1 MSINFT
7 PTPANE
13 HQRKAN
19 WDHKYRHQNMSVDMD
34 VWYPFLKSITF
45 KTYFIPLKYREA
57 EAVLNF
63 NFFKNKGKKEK
74 FTKEDIT
81 ILKSLEKKVDHYFET
96 HEDLKNGAMFRL
108 SGRSGK
114 DMDYYDNK
122 KIFALYE
129 ENLEKVAKEYGTD
142 KTDINTKYVAITTL
156 MNRFKVNNG
165 KDVLNVL
172 LTSERLFLDLKD
184 WLNHGGREQMILRV
198 WDDSLCSNRE
208 FRAFI
213 QNNELKAI
221 CQDERFACFK
231 NMVENK
237 DLYEKLINEYFKKAL
252 QPLMKIPNY
261 IADFCILKNNEV
273 KLIEFSPF
281 LRCTSACLF
290 RWDLNYDEMLHGS
303 GKLTIRDKV
312 CENLEYFV
320 NEWETYQSKPS
331 DPFDNY
337 FKEVDSDNKG
347 VSIIDKT
354 KNVFSNLFKKK
365 SNNEN
370 NNKNEEN
377 TKKEEEKVESND
389 NTNNTNKE
397 PKTFDMEKTKKFFS
411 NLFKKKD
418 NNENNNK
425 IEENTKKEDEKVES
439 NDNTNNTNKEPK
451 KFDMEKTKK
460 FFSNL
465 FKKKDNNEESNKN
478 EENTKKEDEKVE
490 SNDNNINSIE
500 KETKR
505 FDFDKTKKFFSNLF
519 KKKDNN
525 ENNNK
530 IEEITNKEDE
540 KVESNDNNTITINKE
555 PIKFENRKIFVVSVL
570 KTGFFWSHK
579 YITYDGSEDKVVGKG
594 VLEDHTI
601 YVDKNGFGWIME
613 KKGKKCY
620 GEVIDVEYED
630 FLDVEFFY
638 GQRDTTM
645 QEITVK
651 VDGEDVKVYAYIIK
665 EIFDNVK
672 SEESEEKCEIEEY
685 TLEMQNEK
693 FNSMQHII
701 NQQERYLHMSLD
713 FDLKDSW

>member
-1 MSINFT
+1 MSKNFT

-57 EAVLNF
+57 EAILNY
-63 NFFKNKGKKEK
+63 NFYRNKNMKDK
-74 FTKEDIT
+74 FTKEDT
-81 ILKSLEKKVDHYFET
+81 KILKNLQKKVDYFFET
-96 HEDLKNGAMFRL
+96 YDDLKNGAMFRL

-122 KIFALYE
+122 KIMALYE
-129 ENLEKVAKEYGTD
+129 ENLEKVSKKLGKE
-142 KTDINTKYVAITTL
+142 KTDLNTKYVAITTL

-184 WLNHGGREQMILRV
+184 WLNHGGREQMILRK
-198 WDDSLCSNRE
+198 WDDSLCSDKE

-221 CQDERFACFK
+221 CQDERFALFQDL
-231 NMVENK
+231 VDNK
-237 DLYEKLINEYFKKAL
+237 DLYEKLINDYFKTAL

-290 RWDLNYDEMLHGS
+290 RWDINYDEMLHGT
-303 GKLTIRDKV
+303 GKLTVREKQ

-320 NEWETYQSKPS
+320 NEWITCQSKPS

-337 FKEVDSDNKG
+337 FIED
-347 VSIIDKT
+347 
-354 KNVFSNLFKKK
+354 
-365 SNNEN
+365 
-370 NNKNEEN
+370 
-377 TKKEEEKVESND
+377 EEE
-389 NTNNTNKE
+389 
-397 PKTFDMEKTKKFFS
+397 
-411 NLFKKKD
+411 
-418 NNENNNK
+418 
-425 IEENTKKEDEKVES
+425 
-439 NDNTNNTNKEPK
+439 
-451 KFDMEKTKK
+451 
-460 FFSNL
+460 
-465 FKKKDNNEESNKN
+465 EESQLDK
-478 EENTKKEDEKVE
+478 
-490 SNDNNINSIE
+490 IL
-500 KETKR
+500 
-505 FDFDKTKKFFSNLF
+505 DKTKKFFSSLNPKKLF
-519 KKKDNN
+519 GKKQ
-525 ENNNK
+525 
-530 IEEITNKEDE
+530 
-540 KVESNDNNTITINKE
+540 SNDISSNSSQVEKKE
-555 PIKFENRKIFVVSVL
+555 EEKIKKPFENRKIFVVSVL

-579 YITYDGSEDKVVGKG
+579 YITYFGSENKTLGKG

-620 GEVIDVEYED
+620 GEIIDVEYED

-651 VDGEDVKVYAYIIK
+651 LDGKDIIVYAYIIK
-665 EIFDNVK
+665 EIFENVK
-672 SEESEEKCEIEEY
+672 NTEPDNICEIEEY
-685 TLEMQNEK
+685 TIEMQNEK

-701 NQQERYLHMSLD
+701 NQQERYLNMSLD

>member
-1 MSINFT
+1 MSINYT

-63 NFFKNKGKKEK
+63 NYFKNKGKKDMFK
-74 FTKEDIT
+74 KEDIE
-81 ILKSLEKKVDHYFET
+81 ILKNLQRKVDHYFET
-96 HEDLKNGAMFRL
+96 YDDLKNGAMFRL

-114 DMDYYDNK
+114 DMDYYDNE
-122 KIFALYE
+122 KIYALYQ

-261 IADFCILKNNEV
+261 IADFCILKDNEV

-290 RWDLNYDEMLHGS
+290 RWDLNYDEMLNGT

-320 NEWETYQSKPS
+320 TEWETYQSKPS

-337 FKEVDSDNKG
+337 FKENDDDN
-347 VSIIDKT
+347 VEEIEQESIIDKT
-354 KNVFSNLFKKK
+354 K
-365 SNNEN
+365 
-370 NNKNEEN
+370 
-377 TKKEEEKVESND
+377 
-389 NTNNTNKE
+389 
-397 PKTFDMEKTKKFFS
+397 KFFF

-418 NNENNNK
+418 NNTAITNNK
-425 IEENTKKEDEKVES
+425 NEETTKKEDKKVENS
-439 NDNTNNTNKEPK
+439 DNNTNTNPNITTEPK
-451 KFDMEKTKK
+451 
-460 FFSNL
+460 
-465 FKKKDNNEESNKN
+465 
-478 EENTKKEDEKVE
+478 
-490 SNDNNINSIE
+490 
-500 KETKR
+500 
-505 FDFDKTKKFFSNLF
+505 
-519 KKKDNN
+519 
-525 ENNNK
+525 
-530 IEEITNKEDE
+530 
-540 KVESNDNNTITINKE
+540 
-555 PIKFENRKIFVVSVL
+555 KFENRKIFVVSVL

-651 VDGEDVKVYAYIIK
+651 VDGKDEKVYAYIIK

-672 SEESEEKCEIEEY
+672 SEEGEDKCEIEEY

>member
-96 HEDLKNGAMFRL
+96 HDDLKNGAMFRL

-156 MNRFKVNNG
+156 MNRFKVNSG

-312 CENLEYFV
+312 YENLEYFV

-337 FKEVDSDNKG
+337 FKDIDSGNKG

-354 KNVFSNLFKKK
+354 KNV
-365 SNNEN
+365 
-370 NNKNEEN
+370 
-377 TKKEEEKVESND
+377 
-389 NTNNTNKE
+389 
-397 PKTFDMEKTKKFFS
+397 FS

-439 NDNTNNTNKEPK
+439 NDNTNNSNKEPK
-451 KFDMEKTKK
+451 K
-460 FFSNL
+460 
-465 FKKKDNNEESNKN
+465 
-478 EENTKKEDEKVE
+478 
-490 SNDNNINSIE
+490 
-500 KETKR
+500 

-672 SEESEEKCEIEEY
+672 SEESEDKCEIEEY

>member
-13 HQRKAN
+13 HQRRAN

-57 EAVLNF
+57 EAILNF
-63 NFFKNKGKKEK
+63 NYYRNKGKKDK
-74 FTKEDIT
+74 FTKEDT
-81 ILKSLEKKVDHYFET
+81 KILRNLEKKIDYYFET
-96 HEDLKNGAMFRL
+96 HDDLKNGAMFRL

-122 KIFALYE
+122 KIYALYQ
-129 ENLEKVAKEYGTD
+129 ENLKRKCKELGTD
-142 KTDINTKYVAITTL
+142 ENDINTKYVSITTL

-184 WLNHGGREQMILRV
+184 WLNHGGREQMILRK
-198 WDDSLCSNRE
+198 WDDSLCSDRE

-221 CQDERFACFK
+221 CQDERFALFK

-237 DLYEKLINEYFKKAL
+237 DLYEKLINDYFKTAL

-290 RWDLNYDEMLHGS
+290 RWDINYDEMLHGN
-303 GKLTIRDKV
+303 GKLTVREKE

-320 NEWETYQSKPS
+320 TEWEAQQSKPS

-337 FKEVDSDNKG
+337 FIEDEEKKNEG
-347 VSIIDKT
+347 FIDKA
-354 KNVFSNLFKKK
+354 KN
-365 SNNEN
+365 
-370 NNKNEEN
+370 
-377 TKKEEEKVESND
+377 
-389 NTNNTNKE
+389 
-397 PKTFDMEKTKKFFS
+397 FFS
-411 NLFKKKD
+411 NLFGKKQ
-418 NNENNNK
+418 NENNINENTIKEENK
-425 IEENTKKEDEKVES
+425 ITNTE
-439 NDNTNNTNKEPK
+439 NKE
-451 KFDMEKTKK
+451 
-460 FFSNL
+460 
-465 FKKKDNNEESNKN
+465 NK
-478 EENTKKEDEKVE
+478 
-490 SNDNNINSIE
+490 
-500 KETKR
+500 
-505 FDFDKTKKFFSNLF
+505 
-519 KKKDNN
+519 
-525 ENNNK
+525 
-530 IEEITNKEDE
+530 
-540 KVESNDNNTITINKE
+540 
-555 PIKFENRKIFVVSVL
+555 KFENRKIFVVSVL
-570 KTGFFWSHK
+570 KTGFYWNPK
-579 YITYDGSEDKVVGKG
+579 YITYDGNENKVLGKG

-601 YVDKNGFGWIME
+601 YVDKNGFGWILE

-620 GEVIDVEYED
+620 GEIIDVEYED

-638 GQRDTTM
+638 GQKDTLM

-651 VDGEDVKVYAYIIK
+651 VDDKDVKVYAYIVK

-672 SEESEEKCEIEEY
+672 NEKDGEKCEVEEY

-693 FNSMQHII
+693 FNSMQHVI

>member
-1 MSINFT
+1 MSNIYKSKNDIYFKIQMSKNFT
-7 PTPANE
+7 PKPANE

-57 EAVLNF
+57 EAIINYNLYRN
-63 NFFKNKGKKEK
+63 KNQKDK
-74 FTKEDIT
+74 FTKEDT
-81 ILKSLEKKVDHYFET
+81 KILRNLQKKVDHYFET
-96 HEDLKNGAMFRL
+96 YDDLKNGAMFRL

-122 KIFALYE
+122 KIFSLYQQ
-129 ENLEKVAKEYGTD
+129 NLEKVSKKLNKPKD
-142 KTDINTKYVAITTL
+142 DINTKYVSITTL

-184 WLNHGGREQMILRV
+184 WLNHGGREQMILRK
-198 WDDSLCSNRE
+198 WDDSLCSDKE

-221 CQDERFACFK
+221 CQDERFALFQDL
-231 NMVENK
+231 VDNK
-237 DLYEKLINEYFKKAL
+237 DLYEKLINDYFKKAL

-290 RWDLNYDEMLHGS
+290 RWDLNYEEMLHGS
-303 GKLTIRDKV
+303 GKLTVRDKV

-320 NEWETYQSKPS
+320 NEWETAQSKPS

-337 FKEVDSDNKG
+337 FIEDEEKKDEN
-347 VSIIDKT
+347 IIDKA
-354 KNVFSNLFKKK
+354 KNFFSHLNPMKLFSKKNNNDTNSN
-365 SNNEN
+365 SNNINN
-370 NNKNEEN
+370 NNK
-377 TKKEEEKVESND
+377 TEEKTES
-389 NTNNTNKE
+389 E
-397 PKTFDMEKTKKFFS
+397 
-411 NLFKKKD
+411 
-418 NNENNNK
+418 
-425 IEENTKKEDEKVES
+425 
-439 NDNTNNTNKEPK
+439 
-451 KFDMEKTKK
+451 
-460 FFSNL
+460 
-465 FKKKDNNEESNKN
+465 
-478 EENTKKEDEKVE
+478 
-490 SNDNNINSIE
+490 NSIE
-500 KETKR
+500 
-505 FDFDKTKKFFSNLF
+505 
-519 KKKDNN
+519 
-525 ENNNK
+525 
-530 IEEITNKEDE
+530 NKEE
-540 KVESNDNNTITINKE
+540 K
-555 PIKFENRKIFVVSVL
+555 PFENRKIFVVSVL

-579 YITYDGSEDKVVGKG
+579 YITYDGSEDKSLGKA
-594 VLEDHTI
+594 VLENHTI

-613 KKGKKCY
+613 KEGKKCY

-645 QEITVK
+645 KEITVK
-651 VDGEDVKVYAYIIK
+651 LDDKEVKVYAYIIK

-672 SEESEEKCEIEEY
+672 NDEGEEKCEIEEY

-701 NQQERYLHMSLD
+701 NQQERYLNMSLD

>member
-1 MSINFT
+1 MSINYT
-7 PTPANE
+7 PTPANS

-57 EAVLNF
+57 EAIINF
-63 NFFKNKGKKEK
+63 NYYKNKNMKDK
-74 FTKEDIT
+74 FTKEDT
-81 ILKSLEKKVDHYFET
+81 KILRNLQKKVDHYFET
-96 HEDLKNGAMFRL
+96 YDDLKNGAMFRL

-122 KIFALYE
+122 KIFALYQ
-129 ENLEKVAKEYGTD
+129 ENLEKVSKKLGKD

-156 MNRFKVNNG
+156 MNRFKVCNG

-184 WLNHGGREQMILRV
+184 WLNHGGREQMILRK
-198 WDDSLCSNRE
+198 WDDSLCSDKE

-213 QNNELKAI
+213 QNNELKAV
-221 CQDERFACFK
+221 CQDERFALFQDL
-231 NMVENK
+231 VDNK
-237 DLYEKLINEYFKKAL
+237 DLYEKLINDYFKKAL

-261 IADFCILKNNEV
+261 IADFAILKNNEV

-290 RWDLNYDEMLHGS
+290 RWDINYEEMLHGT
-303 GKLTIRDKV
+303 GKLTVRDKV
-312 CENLEYFV
+312 CSNLDYFV
-320 NEWETYQSKPS
+320 NEWETCQSKPS

-337 FKEVDSDNKG
+337 FIED
-347 VSIIDKT
+347 
-354 KNVFSNLFKKK
+354 
-365 SNNEN
+365 E
-370 NNKNEEN
+370 EEN
-377 TKKEEEKVESND
+377 KHDK
-389 NTNNTNKE
+389 
-397 PKTFDMEKTKKFFS
+397 
-411 NLFKKKD
+411 L
-418 NNENNNK
+418 
-425 IEENTKKEDEKVES
+425 DEI
-439 NDNTNNTNKEPK
+439 
-451 KFDMEKTKK
+451 
-460 FFSNL
+460 L
-465 FKKKDNNEESNKN
+465 
-478 EENTKKEDEKVE
+478 
-490 SNDNNINSIE
+490 
-500 KETKR
+500 
-505 FDFDKTKKFFSNLF
+505 DKTKKFFISLNPMKLF
-519 KKKDNN
+519 GKK
-525 ENNNK
+525 ENQEDSTNK
-530 IEEITNKEDE
+530 IEEEKKEE
-540 KVESNDNNTITINKE
+540 VKVEEKKTK
-555 PIKFENRKIFVVSVL
+555 PFENRKIFVVSVL

-579 YITYDGSEDKVVGKG
+579 YITYDGSENKTLGKG
-594 VLEDHTI
+594 LLEDHTI

-620 GEVIDVEYED
+620 GEIIDVEYED

-651 VDGEDVKVYAYIIK
+651 LDDKDIKVYAYVIK

-672 SEESEEKCEIEEY
+672 NPEGDDKCEIEEY
-685 TLEMQNEK
+685 TIEMENEK

-701 NQQERYLHMSLD
+701 NQQERYLNMSLD

>member
-1 MSINFT
+1 MSKNFT
-7 PTPANE
+7 PKPANE

-57 EAVLNF
+57 EAIINYNLYRN
-63 NFFKNKGKKEK
+63 KNQKDK
-74 FTKEDIT
+74 FTKEDT
-81 ILKSLEKKVDHYFET
+81 KILRNLQKKVDHYFET
-96 HEDLKNGAMFRL
+96 YDDLKNGAMFRL

-122 KIFALYE
+122 KIFSLYQQ
-129 ENLEKVAKEYGTD
+129 NLEKVSKKLNKPKD
-142 KTDINTKYVAITTL
+142 DINTKYVSITTL

-184 WLNHGGREQMILRV
+184 WLNHGGREQMILRK
-198 WDDSLCSNRE
+198 WDDSLCSDKE

-221 CQDERFACFK
+221 CQDERFALFQDL
-231 NMVENK
+231 VDNK
-237 DLYEKLINEYFKKAL
+237 DLYEKLINDYFKKAL

-290 RWDLNYDEMLHGS
+290 RWDLNYEEMLHGS
-303 GKLTIRDKV
+303 GKLTVRDKV

-320 NEWETYQSKPS
+320 NEWETAQSKPS

-337 FKEVDSDNKG
+337 FIEDEEKKDEN
-347 VSIIDKT
+347 IIDKA
-354 KNVFSNLFKKK
+354 KNFFSHLNPMKLFNKKNK
-365 SNNEN
+365 NDTNNNSNNINN
-370 NNKNEEN
+370 NNK
-377 TKKEEEKVESND
+377 TEEKTES
-389 NTNNTNKE
+389 E
-397 PKTFDMEKTKKFFS
+397 
-411 NLFKKKD
+411 
-418 NNENNNK
+418 
-425 IEENTKKEDEKVES
+425 
-439 NDNTNNTNKEPK
+439 
-451 KFDMEKTKK
+451 
-460 FFSNL
+460 
-465 FKKKDNNEESNKN
+465 
-478 EENTKKEDEKVE
+478 
-490 SNDNNINSIE
+490 NSIE
-500 KETKR
+500 
-505 FDFDKTKKFFSNLF
+505 
-519 KKKDNN
+519 
-525 ENNNK
+525 
-530 IEEITNKEDE
+530 NKEE
-540 KVESNDNNTITINKE
+540 K
-555 PIKFENRKIFVVSVL
+555 PFENRKIFVVSVL

-579 YITYDGSEDKVVGKG
+579 YITYDGSEDKSLGKA
-594 VLEDHTI
+594 VLENHTI

-613 KKGKKCY
+613 KEGKKCY

-645 QEITVK
+645 KEITVK
-651 VDGEDVKVYAYIIK
+651 LDDKEVKVYAYIIK

-672 SEESEEKCEIEEY
+672 NDEGEEKCEIEEY

-701 NQQERYLHMSLD
+701 NQQERYLNMSLD

>member
-1 MSINFT
+1 MSINYT
-7 PTPANE
+7 PTPANS

-57 EAVLNF
+57 EAIINF
-63 NFFKNKGKKEK
+63 NYYKNKNMKDK
-74 FTKEDIT
+74 FTKEDT
-81 ILKSLEKKVDHYFET
+81 KILRNLQKKVDHYFET
-96 HEDLKNGAMFRL
+96 YDDLKNGAMFRL

-122 KIFALYE
+122 KIFALYQ
-129 ENLEKVAKEYGTD
+129 ENLEKVSKKLGKD

-156 MNRFKVNNG
+156 MNRFKVCNG

-184 WLNHGGREQMILRV
+184 WLNHGGREQMILRK
-198 WDDSLCSNRE
+198 WDDSLCSDKE

-213 QNNELKAI
+213 QNNELKAV
-221 CQDERFACFK
+221 CQDERFALFQDL
-231 NMVENK
+231 VDNK
-237 DLYEKLINEYFKKAL
+237 DLYEKLINDYFKKAL

-290 RWDLNYDEMLHGS
+290 RWDTNYDEMLHGD
-303 GKLTIRDKV
+303 GKLTVREKE

-320 NEWETYQSKPS
+320 NEWITCQSKPS

-337 FKEVDSDNKG
+337 FIED
-347 VSIIDKT
+347 
-354 KNVFSNLFKKK
+354 
-365 SNNEN
+365 
-370 NNKNEEN
+370 EEN
-377 TKKEEEKVESND
+377 ESELD
-389 NTNNTNKE
+389 
-397 PKTFDMEKTKKFFS
+397 
-411 NLFKKKD
+411 
-418 NNENNNK
+418 K
-425 IEENTKKEDEKVES
+425 I
-439 NDNTNNTNKEPK
+439 
-451 KFDMEKTKK
+451 
-460 FFSNL
+460 
-465 FKKKDNNEESNKN
+465 
-478 EENTKKEDEKVE
+478 
-490 SNDNNINSIE
+490 I
-500 KETKR
+500 
-505 FDFDKTKKFFSNLF
+505 DKTKKFFSSLNPMKLF
-519 KKKDNN
+519 GKKESN
-525 ENNNK
+525 ENNTSTTHEEKKEEEK
-530 IEEITNKEDE
+530 ITK
-540 KVESNDNNTITINKE
+540 
-555 PIKFENRKIFVVSVL
+555 PFENRKIFVVSVL
-570 KTGFFWSHK
+570 KTGFFWSDK
-579 YITYDGSEDKVVGKG
+579 YITYFGSENKTLGKG

-601 YVDKNGFGWIME
+601 YIDKNGFGWIME

-620 GEVIDVEYED
+620 GEIIDVEYED

-651 VDGEDVKVYAYIIK
+651 LDGKDIIVYAYIIK
-665 EIFDNVK
+665 EIFENVK
-672 SEESEEKCEIEEY
+672 NTEPDNICEIEEY
-685 TLEMQNEK
+685 TIEMQNEK

-701 NQQERYLHMSLD
+701 NQQERYLNMSLD

>member
-1 MSINFT
+1 MSKNFT
-7 PTPANE
+7 PKPANE

-57 EAVLNF
+57 EAIINYNLYRN
-63 NFFKNKGKKEK
+63 KNQKDK
-74 FTKEDIT
+74 FTKEDT
-81 ILKSLEKKVDHYFET
+81 KILRNLQKKVDHYFET
-96 HEDLKNGAMFRL
+96 YDDLKNGAMFRL

-122 KIFALYE
+122 KIFSLYQQ
-129 ENLEKVAKEYGTD
+129 NLEKVSKKLNKPKD
-142 KTDINTKYVAITTL
+142 DINTKYVSITTL
-156 MNRFKVNNG
+156 MDRFKVNNG

-184 WLNHGGREQMILRV
+184 WLNHGGREQMILRK
-198 WDDSLCSNRE
+198 WDDSLCSDKE

-221 CQDERFACFK
+221 CQDERFALFQDL
-231 NMVENK
+231 VDNK
-237 DLYEKLINEYFKKAL
+237 DLYEKLINDYFKKAL

-290 RWDLNYDEMLHGS
+290 RWDLNYEEMLHGS
-303 GKLTIRDKV
+303 GKLTVRDKV

-320 NEWETYQSKPS
+320 NEWETAQSKPS

-337 FKEVDSDNKG
+337 FIEDEEKKDEN
-347 VSIIDKT
+347 IIDKA
-354 KNVFSNLFKKK
+354 KNFFSHLNPMKLFSKKNNNDTNSN
-365 SNNEN
+365 SNNINN
-370 NNKNEEN
+370 NNK
-377 TKKEEEKVESND
+377 TEEKTES
-389 NTNNTNKE
+389 E
-397 PKTFDMEKTKKFFS
+397 
-411 NLFKKKD
+411 
-418 NNENNNK
+418 
-425 IEENTKKEDEKVES
+425 
-439 NDNTNNTNKEPK
+439 
-451 KFDMEKTKK
+451 
-460 FFSNL
+460 
-465 FKKKDNNEESNKN
+465 
-478 EENTKKEDEKVE
+478 
-490 SNDNNINSIE
+490 NSIE
-500 KETKR
+500 
-505 FDFDKTKKFFSNLF
+505 
-519 KKKDNN
+519 
-525 ENNNK
+525 
-530 IEEITNKEDE
+530 NKEE
-540 KVESNDNNTITINKE
+540 K
-555 PIKFENRKIFVVSVL
+555 PFENRKIFVVSVL

-579 YITYDGSEDKVVGKG
+579 YITYDGSEDKSLGKA
-594 VLEDHTI
+594 VLENHTI

-613 KKGKKCY
+613 KEGKKCY

-645 QEITVK
+645 KEITVK
-651 VDGEDVKVYAYIIK
+651 LDDKEVKVYAYIIK

-672 SEESEEKCEIEEY
+672 NDEGEEKCEIEEY

-701 NQQERYLHMSLD
+701 NQQERYLNMSLD

>member
-1 MSINFT
+1 MSKNFT
-7 PTPANE
+7 PKPANE

-19 WDHKYRHQNMSVDMD
+19 WDHKDRHQNMAVDMD

-57 EAVLNF
+57 EAIINYNLYRN
-63 NFFKNKGKKEK
+63 KNQKDK
-74 FTKEDIT
+74 FTKEDT
-81 ILKSLEKKVDHYFET
+81 KILRNLQKKVDHYFET
-96 HEDLKNGAMFRL
+96 YDDLKNGAMFRL

-122 KIFALYE
+122 KIFSLYQQ
-129 ENLEKVAKEYGTD
+129 NLEKVSKKLNKPKD
-142 KTDINTKYVAITTL
+142 DINTKYVSITTL

-184 WLNHGGREQMILRV
+184 WLNHGGREQMILRK
-198 WDDSLCSNRE
+198 WDDSLCSDKE

-221 CQDERFACFK
+221 CQDERFALFQDL
-231 NMVENK
+231 VDNK
-237 DLYEKLINEYFKKAL
+237 DLYEKLINDYFKKAL

-290 RWDLNYDEMLHGS
+290 RWDLNYEEMLHGS
-303 GKLTIRDKV
+303 GKLTVRDKV

-320 NEWETYQSKPS
+320 NEWETAQSKPS

-337 FKEVDSDNKG
+337 FIEDEEKKDEN
-347 VSIIDKT
+347 IIDKA
-354 KNVFSNLFKKK
+354 KNFFSHLNPMKLFSKKNNNDTNSN
-365 SNNEN
+365 SNNINN
-370 NNKNEEN
+370 NNK
-377 TKKEEEKVESND
+377 TEEKTES
-389 NTNNTNKE
+389 E
-397 PKTFDMEKTKKFFS
+397 
-411 NLFKKKD
+411 
-418 NNENNNK
+418 
-425 IEENTKKEDEKVES
+425 
-439 NDNTNNTNKEPK
+439 
-451 KFDMEKTKK
+451 
-460 FFSNL
+460 
-465 FKKKDNNEESNKN
+465 
-478 EENTKKEDEKVE
+478 
-490 SNDNNINSIE
+490 NSIE
-500 KETKR
+500 
-505 FDFDKTKKFFSNLF
+505 
-519 KKKDNN
+519 
-525 ENNNK
+525 
-530 IEEITNKEDE
+530 NKEE
-540 KVESNDNNTITINKE
+540 K
-555 PIKFENRKIFVVSVL
+555 PFENRKIFVVSVL

-579 YITYDGSEDKVVGKG
+579 YITYDGSEDKSLGKA
-594 VLEDHTI
+594 VLENHTI

-613 KKGKKCY
+613 KEGKKCY

-645 QEITVK
+645 KEITVK
-651 VDGEDVKVYAYIIK
+651 LDDKEVKVYAYIIK

-672 SEESEEKCEIEEY
+672 NDEGEEKCEIEEY

-701 NQQERYLHMSLD
+701 NQQERYLNMSLD

>member
-1 MSINFT
+1 MSKNFT
-7 PTPANE
+7 PKPANE

-57 EAVLNF
+57 EAIINYNLYRN
-63 NFFKNKGKKEK
+63 KNQKDK
-74 FTKEDIT
+74 FTKEDT
-81 ILKSLEKKVDHYFET
+81 KILRNLQKKVDHYFET
-96 HEDLKNGAMFRL
+96 YDDLKNGAMFRL

-122 KIFALYE
+122 KIFSLYQQ
-129 ENLEKVAKEYGTD
+129 NLEKVSKKLNKPKD
-142 KTDINTKYVAITTL
+142 DINTKYVSITTL
-156 MNRFKVNNG
+156 MDRFKVNNG

-184 WLNHGGREQMILRV
+184 WLNHGGREQMILRK
-198 WDDSLCSNRE
+198 WDDSLCSDKE

-221 CQDERFACFK
+221 CQDERFALFQDL
-231 NMVENK
+231 VDNK
-237 DLYEKLINEYFKKAL
+237 DLYEKLINDYFKKAL

-290 RWDLNYDEMLHGS
+290 RWDLNYEEMLHGS
-303 GKLTIRDKV
+303 GKLTVRDKV

-320 NEWETYQSKPS
+320 NEWETAQSKPS

-337 FKEVDSDNKG
+337 FIEDEEKKDEN
-347 VSIIDKT
+347 IIDKA
-354 KNVFSNLFKKK
+354 KNFFSHLNPMKLFSKKNNNDTNSN
-365 SNNEN
+365 SNNINN
-370 NNKNEEN
+370 NNK
-377 TKKEEEKVESND
+377 TEEKTES
-389 NTNNTNKE
+389 E
-397 PKTFDMEKTKKFFS
+397 
-411 NLFKKKD
+411 
-418 NNENNNK
+418 
-425 IEENTKKEDEKVES
+425 
-439 NDNTNNTNKEPK
+439 
-451 KFDMEKTKK
+451 
-460 FFSNL
+460 
-465 FKKKDNNEESNKN
+465 
-478 EENTKKEDEKVE
+478 
-490 SNDNNINSIE
+490 NSIE
-500 KETKR
+500 
-505 FDFDKTKKFFSNLF
+505 
-519 KKKDNN
+519 
-525 ENNNK
+525 
-530 IEEITNKEDE
+530 NKEE
-540 KVESNDNNTITINKE
+540 K
-555 PIKFENRKIFVVSVL
+555 PFENRKIFVVSVL

-579 YITYDGSEDKVVGKG
+579 YITYDGSEDKSLGKA
-594 VLEDHTI
+594 VLENHTI

-613 KKGKKCY
+613 KEGKKCY

-645 QEITVK
+645 KEITVK
-651 VDGEDVKVYAYIIK
+651 LDDKEVKVYAYIIK

-672 SEESEEKCEIEEY
+672 NDEAEEKCEIEEY

-701 NQQERYLHMSLD
+701 NQQERYLNMSLD

>member
-1 MSINFT
+1 MSINYT
-7 PTPANE
+7 PTPANS

-57 EAVLNF
+57 EAIINF
-63 NFFKNKGKKEK
+63 NYYKNKNMKDK
-74 FTKEDIT
+74 FTKEDT
-81 ILKSLEKKVDHYFET
+81 KILRNLQKKVDHYFET
-96 HEDLKNGAMFRL
+96 YDDLKNGAMFRL

-122 KIFALYE
+122 KIFALYQ
-129 ENLEKVAKEYGTD
+129 ENLEKVSKKLGKD

-156 MNRFKVNNG
+156 MNRFKVCNG

-184 WLNHGGREQMILRV
+184 WLNHGGREQMILRK
-198 WDDSLCSNRE
+198 WDDSLCSDKE

-213 QNNELKAI
+213 QNNELKAV
-221 CQDERFACFK
+221 CQDERFALFQDL
-231 NMVENK
+231 VDNK
-237 DLYEKLINEYFKKAL
+237 DLYEKLINDYFKKAL

-261 IADFCILKNNEV
+261 IADFAILKNNEV

-290 RWDLNYDEMLHGS
+290 RWDINYEEMLHGT
-303 GKLTIRDKV
+303 GKLTVRDQV
-312 CENLEYFV
+312 CSNLDYFV
-320 NEWETYQSKPS
+320 NEWETCQSKPS

-337 FKEVDSDNKG
+337 FIED
-347 VSIIDKT
+347 
-354 KNVFSNLFKKK
+354 
-365 SNNEN
+365 E
-370 NNKNEEN
+370 EEN
-377 TKKEEEKVESND
+377 KHDK
-389 NTNNTNKE
+389 
-397 PKTFDMEKTKKFFS
+397 
-411 NLFKKKD
+411 L
-418 NNENNNK
+418 
-425 IEENTKKEDEKVES
+425 DEI
-439 NDNTNNTNKEPK
+439 
-451 KFDMEKTKK
+451 
-460 FFSNL
+460 L
-465 FKKKDNNEESNKN
+465 
-478 EENTKKEDEKVE
+478 
-490 SNDNNINSIE
+490 
-500 KETKR
+500 
-505 FDFDKTKKFFSNLF
+505 DKTKKFFISLNPMKLF
-519 KKKDNN
+519 GKKENQEDNT
-525 ENNNK
+525 NK
-530 IEEITNKEDE
+530 IEEEKKEEVKEEE
-540 KVESNDNNTITINKE
+540 KKTK
-555 PIKFENRKIFVVSVL
+555 PFENRKIFVVSVL

-579 YITYDGSEDKVVGKG
+579 YITYDGSENKTLGKG
-594 VLEDHTI
+594 LLEDHTI

-620 GEVIDVEYED
+620 GEIIDVEYED

-651 VDGEDVKVYAYIIK
+651 LDDKDIKVYAYVIK

-672 SEESEEKCEIEEY
+672 NPEGDDKCEIEEY
-685 TLEMQNEK
+685 TIEMENEK

-701 NQQERYLHMSLD
+701 NQQERYLNMSLD

>member
-7 PTPANE
+7 PTPASS

-63 NFFKNKGKKEK
+63 NFFRNKNQPDK
-74 FTKEDIT
+74 FTKEDT
-81 ILKSLEKKVDHYFET
+81 EILRNLEKKVDHYFQT
-96 HEDLKNGAMFRL
+96 YDDLKNGAMFRL

-122 KIFALYE
+122 KIMSLYE
-129 ENLEKVAKEYGTD
+129 QNLDKVAKIYGTD
-142 KTDINTKYVAITTL
+142 KNDVNTKYVAICTL
-156 MNRFKVNNG
+156 MNRFKVNSG

-184 WLNHGGREQMILRV
+184 WLNHGGKEQMILRV
-198 WDDSLCSNRE
+198 WDDNLCSDRE

-221 CQDERFACFK
+221 CQDERFAMFK

-237 DLYEKLINEYFKKAL
+237 DLYEKLINDYFNKSLK
-252 QPLMKIPNY
+252 PLMKIPNY

-290 RWDLNYDEMLHGS
+290 RWDINYEEMLNGT

-312 CENLEYFV
+312 CENLDYFV
-320 NEWETYQSKPS
+320 NEWLTYQGKPS

-337 FKEVDSDNKG
+337 FIED
-347 VSIIDKT
+347 
-354 KNVFSNLFKKK
+354 
-365 SNNEN
+365 
-370 NNKNEEN
+370 
-377 TKKEEEKVESND
+377 EEKES
-389 NTNNTNKE
+389 
-397 PKTFDMEKTKKFFS
+397 
-411 NLFKKKD
+411 
-418 NNENNNK
+418 
-425 IEENTKKEDEKVES
+425 I
-439 NDNTNNTNKEPK
+439 
-451 KFDMEKTKK
+451 
-460 FFSNL
+460 
-465 FKKKDNNEESNKN
+465 
-478 EENTKKEDEKVE
+478 
-490 SNDNNINSIE
+490 
-500 KETKR
+500 
-505 FDFDKTKKFFSNLF
+505 FDKTKKILSYVNPLKLF
-519 KKKDNN
+519 AKK
-525 ENNNK
+525 ENIQNK
-530 IEEITNKEDE
+530 IQEKKEEEIIPK
-540 KVESNDNNTITINKE
+540 KV
-555 PIKFENRKIFVVSVL
+555 FENRKIFVVSVL

-579 YITYDGSEDKVVGKG
+579 YITYDGSENKSLGKG

-645 QEITVK
+645 KKISVK
-651 VDGEDVKVYAYIIK
+651 IDDKYIEVYAYVIK
-665 EIFDNVK
+665 EIFENVK
-672 SEESEEKCEIEEY
+672 SQESDDKCEIEEY
-685 TLEMQNEK
+685 TIDMQNEK

-701 NQQERYLHMSLD
+701 NQQERYLNMSLD
-713 FDLKDSW
+713 FDINDSW

>member
-1 MSINFT
+1 MSKNFT

-57 EAVLNF
+57 EAILNY
-63 NFFKNKGKKEK
+63 NFYRNKNMKDK
-74 FTKEDIT
+74 FTKEDT
-81 ILKSLEKKVDHYFET
+81 KILKNLQKKVDYFFET
-96 HEDLKNGAMFRL
+96 YDDLKNGAMFRL

-122 KIFALYE
+122 KIMALYE
-129 ENLEKVAKEYGTD
+129 ENLEKVSKKLGKE
-142 KTDINTKYVAITTL
+142 KTDVNTKYVAITTL

-184 WLNHGGREQMILRV
+184 WLNHGGREQMILRK
-198 WDDSLCSNRE
+198 WDDSLCSDKE

-221 CQDERFACFK
+221 CQDERFALFQDL
-231 NMVENK
+231 VDNK
-237 DLYEKLINEYFKKAL
+237 DLYEKLINDYFKTAL

-290 RWDLNYDEMLHGS
+290 RWDINYDEMLHGT
-303 GKLTIRDKV
+303 GKLTVREKQ

-320 NEWETYQSKPS
+320 NEWITCQSKPS

-337 FKEVDSDNKG
+337 FIED
-347 VSIIDKT
+347 
-354 KNVFSNLFKKK
+354 
-365 SNNEN
+365 
-370 NNKNEEN
+370 
-377 TKKEEEKVESND
+377 EEE
-389 NTNNTNKE
+389 
-397 PKTFDMEKTKKFFS
+397 
-411 NLFKKKD
+411 
-418 NNENNNK
+418 
-425 IEENTKKEDEKVES
+425 
-439 NDNTNNTNKEPK
+439 
-451 KFDMEKTKK
+451 
-460 FFSNL
+460 
-465 FKKKDNNEESNKN
+465 EESQLDK
-478 EENTKKEDEKVE
+478 
-490 SNDNNINSIE
+490 IL
-500 KETKR
+500 
-505 FDFDKTKKFFSNLF
+505 DKTKKFFSSLNPKKLF
-519 KKKDNN
+519 GKKQ
-525 ENNNK
+525 
-530 IEEITNKEDE
+530 
-540 KVESNDNNTITINKE
+540 SNDISSNTSQVEKKE
-555 PIKFENRKIFVVSVL
+555 EEKIKKPFENRKIFVVSVL

-579 YITYDGSEDKVVGKG
+579 YITYFGSENKTLGKG

-620 GEVIDVEYED
+620 GEIIDVEYED

-651 VDGEDVKVYAYIIK
+651 LDGKDIIVYAYIIK
-665 EIFDNVK
+665 EIFENVK
-672 SEESEEKCEIEEY
+672 NTEPDNICEIEEY
-685 TLEMQNEK
+685 TIEMQNEK

-701 NQQERYLHMSLD
+701 NQQERYLNMSLD

>member
-1 MSINFT
+1 MSKNFT
-7 PTPANE
+7 PKPANE

-57 EAVLNF
+57 EAIINYNLYRN
-63 NFFKNKGKKEK
+63 KNQKDK
-74 FTKEDIT
+74 FTKEDT
-81 ILKSLEKKVDHYFET
+81 KILRNLQKKVDHYFET
-96 HEDLKNGAMFRL
+96 YDDLKNGAMFRL

-122 KIFALYE
+122 KIFSLYQQ
-129 ENLEKVAKEYGTD
+129 NLEKVSKKLNKPKD
-142 KTDINTKYVAITTL
+142 DINTKYVSITTL

-184 WLNHGGREQMILRV
+184 WLNHGGREQMILRK
-198 WDDSLCSNRE
+198 WDDSLCSDKE

-221 CQDERFACFK
+221 CQDERFALFQDL
-231 NMVENK
+231 VDNK
-237 DLYEKLINEYFKKAL
+237 DLYEKLINDYFKKAL

-290 RWDLNYDEMLHGS
+290 RWDLNYEEMLHGS
-303 GKLTIRDKV
+303 GKLTVRDKV

-320 NEWETYQSKPS
+320 NEWETAQSKPS

-337 FKEVDSDNKG
+337 FIEDEEKKDEN
-347 VSIIDKT
+347 IIDKA
-354 KNVFSNLFKKK
+354 KNFFSHLNPMKLFSKKNNNDTNSN
-365 SNNEN
+365 SNNINN
-370 NNKNEEN
+370 NNK
-377 TKKEEEKVESND
+377 TEEKTES
-389 NTNNTNKE
+389 E
-397 PKTFDMEKTKKFFS
+397 
-411 NLFKKKD
+411 
-418 NNENNNK
+418 
-425 IEENTKKEDEKVES
+425 
-439 NDNTNNTNKEPK
+439 
-451 KFDMEKTKK
+451 
-460 FFSNL
+460 
-465 FKKKDNNEESNKN
+465 
-478 EENTKKEDEKVE
+478 
-490 SNDNNINSIE
+490 NSIE
-500 KETKR
+500 
-505 FDFDKTKKFFSNLF
+505 
-519 KKKDNN
+519 
-525 ENNNK
+525 
-530 IEEITNKEDE
+530 NKEE
-540 KVESNDNNTITINKE
+540 K
-555 PIKFENRKIFVVSVL
+555 PFENRKIFVVSVL

-579 YITYDGSEDKVVGKG
+579 YITYDGSENKSLGKAA
-594 VLEDHTI
+594 LENHTI

-613 KKGKKCY
+613 KEGKKCY

-645 QEITVK
+645 KEITVK
-651 VDGEDVKVYAYIIK
+651 LDDKEVKVYAYIIK

-672 SEESEEKCEIEEY
+672 NDEGEEKCEIEEY

-701 NQQERYLHMSLD
+701 NQQERYLNMSLD

>member
-7 PTPANE
+7 PTPASS

-63 NFFKNKGKKEK
+63 NFFRNKNQPDK
-74 FTKEDIT
+74 FTKEDT
-81 ILKSLEKKVDHYFET
+81 EILRNLEKKVDHYFQT
-96 HEDLKNGAMFRL
+96 YDDLKNGAMFRL

-122 KIFALYE
+122 KIMSLYE
-129 ENLEKVAKEYGTD
+129 QNLDKVAKIYGTD
-142 KTDINTKYVAITTL
+142 KNDVNTKYVAICTL
-156 MNRFKVNNG
+156 MNRFKVNSG

-184 WLNHGGREQMILRV
+184 WLNHGGKEQMILRV
-198 WDDSLCSNRE
+198 WDDSLCSDRE

-221 CQDERFACFK
+221 CQDERFAMFK

-237 DLYEKLINEYFKKAL
+237 DLYEKLINDYFNKSLK
-252 QPLMKIPNY
+252 PLMKIPNY

-290 RWDLNYDEMLHGS
+290 RWDINYEEMLNGT

-312 CENLEYFV
+312 CENLDYFV
-320 NEWETYQSKPS
+320 NEWLTYQGKPS

-337 FKEVDSDNKG
+337 FIED
-347 VSIIDKT
+347 
-354 KNVFSNLFKKK
+354 
-365 SNNEN
+365 
-370 NNKNEEN
+370 
-377 TKKEEEKVESND
+377 EEKES
-389 NTNNTNKE
+389 
-397 PKTFDMEKTKKFFS
+397 
-411 NLFKKKD
+411 
-418 NNENNNK
+418 
-425 IEENTKKEDEKVES
+425 I
-439 NDNTNNTNKEPK
+439 
-451 KFDMEKTKK
+451 
-460 FFSNL
+460 
-465 FKKKDNNEESNKN
+465 
-478 EENTKKEDEKVE
+478 
-490 SNDNNINSIE
+490 
-500 KETKR
+500 
-505 FDFDKTKKFFSNLF
+505 FDKTKKILSYVNPLKLF
-519 KKKDNN
+519 AKK
-525 ENNNK
+525 ENIQNK
-530 IEEITNKEDE
+530 IQEKKEEEIIPK
-540 KVESNDNNTITINKE
+540 KV
-555 PIKFENRKIFVVSVL
+555 FENRKIFVVSVL

-579 YITYDGSEDKVVGKG
+579 YITYDGSENKSLGKG

-630 FLDVEFFY
+630 FLEVEFFY

-645 QEITVK
+645 KKISVK
-651 VDGEDVKVYAYIIK
+651 IDDKYIEVYAYVIK
-665 EIFDNVK
+665 EIFENVK
-672 SEESEEKCEIEEY
+672 SKESDDKCEIEEY
-685 TLEMQNEK
+685 TIDMQNEK

-701 NQQERYLHMSLD
+701 NQQERYLNMSLD

>member
-13 HQRKAN
+13 HQRRAN

-34 VWYPFLKSITF
+34 VWYPFLKDITF
-45 KTYFIPLKYREA
+45 KTYFIPLKYKEA
-57 EAVLNF
+57 EAILNF
-63 NFFKNKGKKEK
+63 NYYRNKGKKDK
-74 FTKEDIT
+74 FTKEDT
-81 ILKSLEKKVDHYFET
+81 KILRNLEKKVEHYFET
-96 HEDLKNGAMFRL
+96 HDDLKNGAMFRL

-114 DMDYYDNK
+114 DMDYYDNE
-122 KIFALYE
+122 KIYSLYQ
-129 ENLEKVAKEYGTD
+129 ENLKRKCKELGTD
-142 KTDINTKYVAITTL
+142 ENDINTKYVSITTL

-184 WLNHGGREQMILRV
+184 WLNHGGREQMILRK
-198 WDDSLCSNRE
+198 WDDSLCSDRE

-221 CQDERFACFK
+221 CQDERFALFK

-237 DLYEKLINEYFKKAL
+237 DLYEKLINNYFKTAL

-290 RWDLNYDEMLHGS
+290 RWDINYDEMLHGD
-303 GKLTIRDKV
+303 GKLTVREKE

-320 NEWETYQSKPS
+320 TEWEAQQSKPS

-337 FKEVDSDNKG
+337 FIEDEEKKNEG
-347 VSIIDKT
+347 FIDKA
-354 KNVFSNLFKKK
+354 KN
-365 SNNEN
+365 
-370 NNKNEEN
+370 
-377 TKKEEEKVESND
+377 
-389 NTNNTNKE
+389 
-397 PKTFDMEKTKKFFS
+397 FFS
-411 NLFKKKD
+411 NLFGKKQ
-418 NNENNNK
+418 NENNINENTIKEENK
-425 IEENTKKEDEKVES
+425 ITNTE
-439 NDNTNNTNKEPK
+439 NKE
-451 KFDMEKTKK
+451 
-460 FFSNL
+460 
-465 FKKKDNNEESNKN
+465 NK
-478 EENTKKEDEKVE
+478 
-490 SNDNNINSIE
+490 
-500 KETKR
+500 
-505 FDFDKTKKFFSNLF
+505 
-519 KKKDNN
+519 
-525 ENNNK
+525 
-530 IEEITNKEDE
+530 
-540 KVESNDNNTITINKE
+540 
-555 PIKFENRKIFVVSVL
+555 KFENRKIFVVSVL
-570 KTGFFWSHK
+570 KTGFYWNPK
-579 YITYDGSEDKVVGKG
+579 YITYDGNENKVLGKG

-601 YVDKNGFGWIME
+601 YVDKNGFGWILE

-638 GQRDTTM
+638 GQKDTLM

-651 VDGEDVKVYAYIIK
+651 VDDKDVKVYAYIVK

-672 SEESEEKCEIEEY
+672 NEKDGEKCEVEEY

-693 FNSMQHII
+693 FNSMQHVI

>member
-1 MSINFT
+1 MSKNFT
-7 PTPANE
+7 PKPANE

-57 EAVLNF
+57 EAIINYNLYRN
-63 NFFKNKGKKEK
+63 KNQKDK
-74 FTKEDIT
+74 FTKEDT
-81 ILKSLEKKVDHYFET
+81 KILRNLQKKVDHYFET
-96 HEDLKNGAMFRL
+96 YDDLKNGAMFRL

-122 KIFALYE
+122 KIFSLYQQ
-129 ENLEKVAKEYGTD
+129 NLEKVSKKLNKPKD
-142 KTDINTKYVAITTL
+142 DINTKYVSITTL

-184 WLNHGGREQMILRV
+184 WLNHGGREQMILRK
-198 WDDSLCSNRE
+198 WDDSLCSDKE

-221 CQDERFACFK
+221 CQDERFALFQDL
-231 NMVENK
+231 VDNK
-237 DLYEKLINEYFKKAL
+237 DLYEKLINDYFKKAL

-290 RWDLNYDEMLHGS
+290 RWDLNYEEMLHGS
-303 GKLTIRDKV
+303 GKLTVRDKV

-320 NEWETYQSKPS
+320 NEWETAQSKPS

-337 FKEVDSDNKG
+337 FIEDEEKKDEN
-347 VSIIDKT
+347 IIDKA
-354 KNVFSNLFKKK
+354 KNFFSHLNPMKLFSKKNNNDTNNN
-365 SNNEN
+365 SNNINN
-370 NNKNEEN
+370 NNK
-377 TKKEEEKVESND
+377 TEEKTES
-389 NTNNTNKE
+389 E
-397 PKTFDMEKTKKFFS
+397 
-411 NLFKKKD
+411 
-418 NNENNNK
+418 
-425 IEENTKKEDEKVES
+425 
-439 NDNTNNTNKEPK
+439 
-451 KFDMEKTKK
+451 
-460 FFSNL
+460 
-465 FKKKDNNEESNKN
+465 
-478 EENTKKEDEKVE
+478 
-490 SNDNNINSIE
+490 NSIE
-500 KETKR
+500 
-505 FDFDKTKKFFSNLF
+505 
-519 KKKDNN
+519 
-525 ENNNK
+525 
-530 IEEITNKEDE
+530 NKEE
-540 KVESNDNNTITINKE
+540 KA
-555 PIKFENRKIFVVSVL
+555 FENRKIFVVSVL

-579 YITYDGSEDKVVGKG
+579 YITYDGSEDKSLGKA
-594 VLEDHTI
+594 VLENHTI

-613 KKGKKCY
+613 KEGKKCY

-645 QEITVK
+645 KEITVK
-651 VDGEDVKVYAYIIK
+651 LDDKEVKVYAYIIK

-672 SEESEEKCEIEEY
+672 NDEGEEKCEIEEY

-701 NQQERYLHMSLD
+701 NQQERYLKMSLD

>member
-1 MSINFT
+1 MSKNFT
-7 PTPANE
+7 PKPAND

-57 EAVLNF
+57 EAIINYNLYRN
-63 NFFKNKGKKEK
+63 KNQKDK
-74 FTKEDIT
+74 FTKEDT
-81 ILKSLEKKVDHYFET
+81 KILRNLQKKVDHYFET
-96 HEDLKNGAMFRL
+96 YDDLKNGAMFRL

-122 KIFALYE
+122 KIFSLYQQ
-129 ENLEKVAKEYGTD
+129 NLEKVSKKLNKPKD
-142 KTDINTKYVAITTL
+142 DINTKYVSITTL

-184 WLNHGGREQMILRV
+184 WLNHGGREQMILRK
-198 WDDSLCSNRE
+198 WDDSLCSDKE

-221 CQDERFACFK
+221 CQDERFALFQDL
-231 NMVENK
+231 VDNK
-237 DLYEKLINEYFKKAL
+237 DLYEKLINDYFKKAL

-290 RWDLNYDEMLHGS
+290 RWDLNYEEMLHGS
-303 GKLTIRDKV
+303 GKLTVRDKV

-320 NEWETYQSKPS
+320 NEWETAQSKPS

-337 FKEVDSDNKG
+337 FIEDEEKKDEN
-347 VSIIDKT
+347 IIDKA
-354 KNVFSNLFKKK
+354 KNFFSHLNPMKLFSKKNNNDTNSN
-365 SNNEN
+365 SNNINN
-370 NNKNEEN
+370 NNK
-377 TKKEEEKVESND
+377 TEEKTES
-389 NTNNTNKE
+389 E
-397 PKTFDMEKTKKFFS
+397 
-411 NLFKKKD
+411 
-418 NNENNNK
+418 
-425 IEENTKKEDEKVES
+425 
-439 NDNTNNTNKEPK
+439 
-451 KFDMEKTKK
+451 
-460 FFSNL
+460 
-465 FKKKDNNEESNKN
+465 
-478 EENTKKEDEKVE
+478 
-490 SNDNNINSIE
+490 NSIE
-500 KETKR
+500 
-505 FDFDKTKKFFSNLF
+505 
-519 KKKDNN
+519 
-525 ENNNK
+525 
-530 IEEITNKEDE
+530 NKEE
-540 KVESNDNNTITINKE
+540 K
-555 PIKFENRKIFVVSVL
+555 PFENRKIFVVSVL

-579 YITYDGSEDKVVGKG
+579 YITYDGSEDKSLGKA
-594 VLEDHTI
+594 VLENHTI

-613 KKGKKCY
+613 KEGKKCY

-645 QEITVK
+645 KEITVK
-651 VDGEDVKVYAYIIK
+651 LDDKEVKVYAYIIK

-672 SEESEEKCEIEEY
+672 NDEGEEKCEIEEY

-701 NQQERYLHMSLD
+701 NQQERYLNMSLD

>member
-34 VWYPFLKSITF
+34 VWYPFLKDITF
-45 KTYFIPLKYREA
+45 KTYFIPLKYKEA

-63 NFFKNKGKKEK
+63 NYFKNKNQNDR
-74 FTKEDIT
+74 FTKEDT
-81 ILKSLEKKVDHYFET
+81 KILRNLEKKIDHYFQKYD
-96 HEDLKNGAMFRL
+96 DLKNGAMFRL

-122 KIFALYE
+122 KIYDLYQQ
-129 ENLEKVAKEYGTD
+129 NLEKVSKKLGTD

-184 WLNHGGREQMILRV
+184 WLNHGGREQMILRK
-198 WDDSLCSNRE
+198 WDDSLCSDKE

-221 CQDERFACFK
+221 CQDERFALFQDL
-231 NMVENK
+231 VDNK
-237 DLYEKLINEYFKKAL
+237 DLYEKLINDYFKKTL

-290 RWDLNYDEMLHGS
+290 RWDINYEEMLHGT
-303 GKLTIRDKV
+303 GKLTVRDKV
-312 CENLEYFV
+312 CDNLDYFV

-331 DPFDNY
+331 DHFDDYFIEDDEDEDDSLLDKAKKIFSYLNPMNY
-337 FKEVDSDNKG
+337 FG
-347 VSIIDKT
+347 
-354 KNVFSNLFKKK
+354 
-365 SNNEN
+365 
-370 NNKNEEN
+370 
-377 TKKEEEKVESND
+377 KKEITD
-389 NTNNTNKE
+389 NANN
-397 PKTFDMEKTKKFFS
+397 S
-411 NLFKKKD
+411 
-418 NNENNNK
+418 
-425 IEENTKKEDEKVES
+425 
-439 NDNTNNTNKEPK
+439 
-451 KFDMEKTKK
+451 
-460 FFSNL
+460 
-465 FKKKDNNEESNKN
+465 
-478 EENTKKEDEKVE
+478 
-490 SNDNNINSIE
+490 SNDNNLN
-500 KETKR
+500 
-505 FDFDKTKKFFSNLF
+505 KTEENKKNEIIV
-519 KKKDNN
+519 DNN
-525 ENNNK
+525 
-530 IEEITNKEDE
+530 KEVH
-540 KVESNDNNTITINKE
+540 KQ
-555 PIKFENRKIFVVSVL
+555 FENRKIFVVSVL

-579 YITYDGSEDKVVGKG
+579 YITYDGNENKVIGKG

-601 YVDKNGFGWIME
+601 YVDKNGFGWIKE

-638 GQRDTTM
+638 GQKDTLM
-645 QEITVK
+645 QEIKVK
-651 VDGEDVKVYAYIIK
+651 VDGKEVNAYAYIIK

-672 SEESEEKCEIEEY
+672 NEEGEDKCEIEEY
-685 TLEMQNEK
+685 TLEIQNEK

>member
-312 CENLEYFV
+312 YENLEYFV

-337 FKEVDSDNKG
+337 FKDIDSGNKG

-370 NNKNEEN
+370 NNKNVEN
-377 TKKEEEKVESND
+377 TNKEEEK
-389 NTNNTNKE
+389 
-397 PKTFDMEKTKKFFS
+397 F
-411 NLFKKKD
+411 
-418 NNENNNK
+418 
-425 IEENTKKEDEKVES
+425 ES

-451 KFDMEKTKK
+451 K
-460 FFSNL
+460 
-465 FKKKDNNEESNKN
+465 
-478 EENTKKEDEKVE
+478 
-490 SNDNNINSIE
+490 
-500 KETKR
+500 

>member
-1 MSINFT
+1 MSKNFT

-57 EAVLNF
+57 EAILNY
-63 NFFKNKGKKEK
+63 NFYRNKNMKDK
-74 FTKEDIT
+74 FTKEDT
-81 ILKSLEKKVDHYFET
+81 KILKNLQKKVDYFFET
-96 HEDLKNGAMFRL
+96 YDDLKNGAMFRL

-122 KIFALYE
+122 KIMALYE
-129 ENLEKVAKEYGTD
+129 ENLEKVSKKLGKE
-142 KTDINTKYVAITTL
+142 KTDLNTKYVAITTL

-184 WLNHGGREQMILRV
+184 WLNHGGREQMILRK
-198 WDDSLCSNRE
+198 WDDSLCSDKE

-221 CQDERFACFK
+221 CQDERFALFQDL
-231 NMVENK
+231 VDNK
-237 DLYEKLINEYFKKAL
+237 DLYEKLINDYFKTAL

-290 RWDLNYDEMLHGS
+290 RWDINYDEMLHGT
-303 GKLTIRDKV
+303 GKLTVREKQ

-320 NEWETYQSKPS
+320 NEWITCQSKPS

-337 FKEVDSDNKG
+337 FIED
-347 VSIIDKT
+347 
-354 KNVFSNLFKKK
+354 
-365 SNNEN
+365 
-370 NNKNEEN
+370 
-377 TKKEEEKVESND
+377 EEE
-389 NTNNTNKE
+389 
-397 PKTFDMEKTKKFFS
+397 
-411 NLFKKKD
+411 
-418 NNENNNK
+418 
-425 IEENTKKEDEKVES
+425 
-439 NDNTNNTNKEPK
+439 
-451 KFDMEKTKK
+451 
-460 FFSNL
+460 
-465 FKKKDNNEESNKN
+465 EESQLDK
-478 EENTKKEDEKVE
+478 
-490 SNDNNINSIE
+490 IL
-500 KETKR
+500 
-505 FDFDKTKKFFSNLF
+505 DKTKKFFSSLNPKKLF
-519 KKKDNN
+519 GKKQ
-525 ENNNK
+525 
-530 IEEITNKEDE
+530 
-540 KVESNDNNTITINKE
+540 SNDISSNSSQVEKKE
-555 PIKFENRKIFVVSVL
+555 EEKIKKPFENRKIFVVSVL

-579 YITYDGSEDKVVGKG
+579 YITYDGSENKTFGKG
-594 VLEDHTI
+594 LLEDHTI

-620 GEVIDVEYED
+620 GEIIDVEYED

-651 VDGEDVKVYAYIIK
+651 LDDKDIKVYAYVIK

-672 SEESEEKCEIEEY
+672 NPEGDDKCEIEEY
-685 TLEMQNEK
+685 TIEMENEK

-701 NQQERYLHMSLD
+701 NQQERYLNMSLD

>member
-34 VWYPFLKSITF
+34 VWYPFLKDITF
-45 KTYFIPLKYREA
+45 KTYFVPLKYKEA

-63 NFFKNKGKKEK
+63 NYFKNKNQNDR
-74 FTKEDIT
+74 FTKEDT
-81 ILKSLEKKVDHYFET
+81 KILRNLEKKIDHYFQKYD
-96 HEDLKNGAMFRL
+96 DLKNGAMFRL

-122 KIFALYE
+122 KIYDLYQQ
-129 ENLEKVAKEYGTD
+129 NLEKVSKKLGTD

-184 WLNHGGREQMILRV
+184 WLNHGGREQMILRK
-198 WDDSLCSNRE
+198 WDDSLCSDKE

-221 CQDERFACFK
+221 CQDERFALFQDL
-231 NMVENK
+231 VDNK
-237 DLYEKLINEYFKKAL
+237 DLYEKLINDYFKKSL

-290 RWDLNYDEMLHGS
+290 RWDINYEEMLHGT
-303 GKLTIRDKV
+303 GKLTVRDKV
-312 CENLEYFV
+312 CDNLDYFV

-331 DPFDNY
+331 DHFDDYFIEDDEDEDDSLLDKAKKIFSYLNPMNY
-337 FKEVDSDNKG
+337 FG
-347 VSIIDKT
+347 
-354 KNVFSNLFKKK
+354 
-365 SNNEN
+365 
-370 NNKNEEN
+370 
-377 TKKEEEKVESND
+377 KKEITD
-389 NTNNTNKE
+389 NANN
-397 PKTFDMEKTKKFFS
+397 S
-411 NLFKKKD
+411 
-418 NNENNNK
+418 
-425 IEENTKKEDEKVES
+425 
-439 NDNTNNTNKEPK
+439 
-451 KFDMEKTKK
+451 
-460 FFSNL
+460 
-465 FKKKDNNEESNKN
+465 
-478 EENTKKEDEKVE
+478 
-490 SNDNNINSIE
+490 SNDNNLN
-500 KETKR
+500 
-505 FDFDKTKKFFSNLF
+505 KTEENKKNEIIV
-519 KKKDNN
+519 DNN
-525 ENNNK
+525 
-530 IEEITNKEDE
+530 KEVH
-540 KVESNDNNTITINKE
+540 KQ
-555 PIKFENRKIFVVSVL
+555 FENRKIFVVSVL

-579 YITYDGSEDKVVGKG
+579 YITYDGNENKVIGKG

-601 YVDKNGFGWIME
+601 YVDKNGFGWIKE

-638 GQRDTTM
+638 GQKDTLM
-645 QEITVK
+645 QEIKVK
-651 VDGEDVKVYAYIIK
+651 VDGKEVNAYAYIIK

-672 SEESEEKCEIEEY
+672 NEEGEDKCEIEEY
-685 TLEMQNEK
+685 TLEIQNEK

>member
-57 EAVLNF
+57 EAILNY
-63 NFFKNKGKKEK
+63 NFYRNKNMKDK
-74 FTKEDIT
+74 FTKEDT
-81 ILKSLEKKVDHYFET
+81 KILKNLQKKVDYFFET
-96 HEDLKNGAMFRL
+96 YDDLKNGAMFRL

-122 KIFALYE
+122 KIMALYE
-129 ENLEKVAKEYGTD
+129 ENLEKVSKKLGKE
-142 KTDINTKYVAITTL
+142 KTDVNTKYVAITTL

-184 WLNHGGREQMILRV
+184 WLNHGGREQMILRK
-198 WDDSLCSNRE
+198 WDDSLCSDKE

-221 CQDERFACFK
+221 CQDERFALFQDL
-231 NMVENK
+231 VDNK
-237 DLYEKLINEYFKKAL
+237 DLYEKLINDYFKTAL

-290 RWDLNYDEMLHGS
+290 RWDINYDEMLHGT
-303 GKLTIRDKV
+303 GKLTVREKQ

-320 NEWETYQSKPS
+320 NEWITCQSKPS

-337 FKEVDSDNKG
+337 FIED
-347 VSIIDKT
+347 
-354 KNVFSNLFKKK
+354 
-365 SNNEN
+365 
-370 NNKNEEN
+370 
-377 TKKEEEKVESND
+377 EEE
-389 NTNNTNKE
+389 
-397 PKTFDMEKTKKFFS
+397 
-411 NLFKKKD
+411 
-418 NNENNNK
+418 
-425 IEENTKKEDEKVES
+425 
-439 NDNTNNTNKEPK
+439 
-451 KFDMEKTKK
+451 
-460 FFSNL
+460 
-465 FKKKDNNEESNKN
+465 EESQLDK
-478 EENTKKEDEKVE
+478 
-490 SNDNNINSIE
+490 IL
-500 KETKR
+500 
-505 FDFDKTKKFFSNLF
+505 DKTKKFFSSLNPKKLF
-519 KKKDNN
+519 GKKQ
-525 ENNNK
+525 
-530 IEEITNKEDE
+530 
-540 KVESNDNNTITINKE
+540 SNDISSNSSQVEKKEEEKITK
-555 PIKFENRKIFVVSVL
+555 PFENRKIFVVSVL

-579 YITYDGSEDKVVGKG
+579 YITYFGSENKTLGKG

-620 GEVIDVEYED
+620 GEIIDVEYED

-651 VDGEDVKVYAYIIK
+651 LDGKDIIVYAYIIK
-665 EIFDNVK
+665 EIFENVK
-672 SEESEEKCEIEEY
+672 NTEPDNICEIEEY
-685 TLEMQNEK
+685 TIEMQNEK

-701 NQQERYLHMSLD
+701 NQQERYLNMSLD

>member
-1 MSINFT
+1 MSKNFT

-57 EAVLNF
+57 EAILNY
-63 NFFKNKGKKEK
+63 NFYRNKNMKDK
-74 FTKEDIT
+74 FTKEDT
-81 ILKSLEKKVDHYFET
+81 KILKNLQKKVDYFFET
-96 HEDLKNGAMFRL
+96 YDDLKNGAMFRL

-122 KIFALYE
+122 KIMALYE
-129 ENLEKVAKEYGTD
+129 ENLEKVSKKLGKE
-142 KTDINTKYVAITTL
+142 KTDVNTKYVAITTL

-184 WLNHGGREQMILRV
+184 WLNHGGREQMILRK
-198 WDDSLCSNRE
+198 WDDSLCSDKE

-221 CQDERFACFK
+221 CQDERFALFQDL
-231 NMVENK
+231 VDNK
-237 DLYEKLINEYFKKAL
+237 DLYEKLINDYFKTAL

-290 RWDLNYDEMLHGS
+290 RWDINYDEMLHGT
-303 GKLTIRDKV
+303 GKLTVREKQ

-320 NEWETYQSKPS
+320 NEWITCQSKPS

-337 FKEVDSDNKG
+337 FIED
-347 VSIIDKT
+347 
-354 KNVFSNLFKKK
+354 
-365 SNNEN
+365 
-370 NNKNEEN
+370 
-377 TKKEEEKVESND
+377 EEE
-389 NTNNTNKE
+389 
-397 PKTFDMEKTKKFFS
+397 
-411 NLFKKKD
+411 
-418 NNENNNK
+418 
-425 IEENTKKEDEKVES
+425 
-439 NDNTNNTNKEPK
+439 
-451 KFDMEKTKK
+451 
-460 FFSNL
+460 
-465 FKKKDNNEESNKN
+465 EESPLDK
-478 EENTKKEDEKVE
+478 
-490 SNDNNINSIE
+490 IL
-500 KETKR
+500 
-505 FDFDKTKKFFSNLF
+505 DKTKKFFSSLNPKKLF
-519 KKKDNN
+519 GKKQ
-525 ENNNK
+525 
-530 IEEITNKEDE
+530 
-540 KVESNDNNTITINKE
+540 SNDISSNTSQIEKKEEEKKITK
-555 PIKFENRKIFVVSVL
+555 PFENRKIFVVSVL

-579 YITYDGSEDKVVGKG
+579 YITYFGSENKTLGKG

-620 GEVIDVEYED
+620 GEIIDVEYED

-651 VDGEDVKVYAYIIK
+651 LDGKDIIVYAYIIK
-665 EIFDNVK
+665 EIFENVK
-672 SEESEEKCEIEEY
+672 NTEPDNICEIEEY
-685 TLEMQNEK
+685 TIEMQNEK

-701 NQQERYLHMSLD
+701 NQQERYLNMSLD

>member
-1 MSINFT
+1 MSKNFT

-57 EAVLNF
+57 EAILNY
-63 NFFKNKGKKEK
+63 NFYRNKNMKDK
-74 FTKEDIT
+74 FTKEDT
-81 ILKSLEKKVDHYFET
+81 KILKNLQKKVDYFFET
-96 HEDLKNGAMFRL
+96 YDDLKNGAMFRL

-122 KIFALYE
+122 KIMALYE
-129 ENLEKVAKEYGTD
+129 ENLEKVSKKLGKE
-142 KTDINTKYVAITTL
+142 KTDLNTKYVAITTL

-184 WLNHGGREQMILRV
+184 WLNHGGREQMILRK
-198 WDDSLCSNRE
+198 WDDSLCSDKE

-221 CQDERFACFK
+221 CQDERFALFQDL
-231 NMVENK
+231 VDNK
-237 DLYEKLINEYFKKAL
+237 DLYEKLINDYFKTAL

-290 RWDLNYDEMLHGS
+290 RWDINYDEMLHGT
-303 GKLTIRDKV
+303 GKLTVREKQ

-320 NEWETYQSKPS
+320 NEWITCQSKPS

-337 FKEVDSDNKG
+337 FIED
-347 VSIIDKT
+347 
-354 KNVFSNLFKKK
+354 
-365 SNNEN
+365 
-370 NNKNEEN
+370 
-377 TKKEEEKVESND
+377 EEE
-389 NTNNTNKE
+389 
-397 PKTFDMEKTKKFFS
+397 
-411 NLFKKKD
+411 
-418 NNENNNK
+418 
-425 IEENTKKEDEKVES
+425 
-439 NDNTNNTNKEPK
+439 
-451 KFDMEKTKK
+451 
-460 FFSNL
+460 
-465 FKKKDNNEESNKN
+465 EESQLDK
-478 EENTKKEDEKVE
+478 
-490 SNDNNINSIE
+490 IL
-500 KETKR
+500 
-505 FDFDKTKKFFSNLF
+505 DKTKKFFSSLNPKKLF
-519 KKKDNN
+519 GKKQ
-525 ENNNK
+525 
-530 IEEITNKEDE
+530 
-540 KVESNDNNTITINKE
+540 SNDISSNTSQVEKKE
-555 PIKFENRKIFVVSVL
+555 EEKIKKPFENRKIFVVSVL

-579 YITYDGSEDKVVGKG
+579 YITYFGSENKTLGKG

-620 GEVIDVEYED
+620 GEIIDVEYED

-651 VDGEDVKVYAYIIK
+651 LDGKDIIVYAYIIK
-665 EIFDNVK
+665 EIFENVK
-672 SEESEEKCEIEEY
+672 NTEPDNICEIEEY
-685 TLEMQNEK
+685 TIEMQNEK

-701 NQQERYLHMSLD
+701 NQQERYLNMSLD

>member
-1 MSINFT
+1 MSKNFT

-57 EAVLNF
+57 EAILNY
-63 NFFKNKGKKEK
+63 NFYRNKNMKDK
-74 FTKEDIT
+74 FTKEDT
-81 ILKSLEKKVDHYFET
+81 KILKNLQKKVDYFFET
-96 HEDLKNGAMFRL
+96 YDDLKNGAMFRL

-122 KIFALYE
+122 KIMALYE
-129 ENLEKVAKEYGTD
+129 ENLEKVSKKLGKE
-142 KTDINTKYVAITTL
+142 KTDVNTKYVAITTL

-184 WLNHGGREQMILRV
+184 WLNHGGREQMILRK
-198 WDDSLCSNRE
+198 WDDSLCSDKE

-221 CQDERFACFK
+221 CQDERFALFQDL
-231 NMVENK
+231 VDNK
-237 DLYEKLINEYFKKAL
+237 DLYEKLINDYFKTAL

-290 RWDLNYDEMLHGS
+290 RWDINYDEMLHGT
-303 GKLTIRDKV
+303 GKLTVREKQ

-320 NEWETYQSKPS
+320 NEWITCQSKPS

-337 FKEVDSDNKG
+337 FIED
-347 VSIIDKT
+347 
-354 KNVFSNLFKKK
+354 
-365 SNNEN
+365 
-370 NNKNEEN
+370 
-377 TKKEEEKVESND
+377 EEE
-389 NTNNTNKE
+389 
-397 PKTFDMEKTKKFFS
+397 
-411 NLFKKKD
+411 
-418 NNENNNK
+418 
-425 IEENTKKEDEKVES
+425 
-439 NDNTNNTNKEPK
+439 
-451 KFDMEKTKK
+451 
-460 FFSNL
+460 
-465 FKKKDNNEESNKN
+465 EESQLDK
-478 EENTKKEDEKVE
+478 
-490 SNDNNINSIE
+490 IL
-500 KETKR
+500 
-505 FDFDKTKKFFSNLF
+505 DKTKKFFSSLNPKKLF
-519 KKKDNN
+519 GKKQ
-525 ENNNK
+525 
-530 IEEITNKEDE
+530 
-540 KVESNDNNTITINKE
+540 SNDISSNTSQVEKKE
-555 PIKFENRKIFVVSVL
+555 EEKIKKPFENRKIFVVSVL

-579 YITYDGSEDKVVGKG
+579 YITYFGSENKTLGKG

-601 YVDKNGFGWIME
+601 YIDKNGFGWIME

-620 GEVIDVEYED
+620 GEIIDVEYED

-651 VDGEDVKVYAYIIK
+651 LDGKDIIVYAYIIK
-665 EIFDNVK
+665 EIFENVK
-672 SEESEEKCEIEEY
+672 NTEPDNICEIEEY
-685 TLEMQNEK
+685 TIEMQNEK

-701 NQQERYLHMSLD
+701 NQQERYLNMSLD